1 MALFNV
7 TYVVTPNL
15 TGGNIVVS
23 GNTETEIKNAV
34 AAQLTARLN
43 TQNANA
49 AAIQAALDAVNS

>member
-1 MALFNV
+1 MALFTV

-34 AAQLTARLN
+34 VAQLTVRLN
-43 TQNANA
+43 AQNANA
-49 AAIQAALDAVNS
+49 AAIQAALDAANS